1 VIQGSLWLIHLSHYF
16 WISQSLWICS
26 ILLIFLLFLRNDKK
40 LWYLLVLNLI
50 DRLQIQFLGSRQ
62 SIFILIGYLI
72 ILESILQAGT
82 TMTHR
87 YSLSS
92 CLDRLGLVHYFQVH
106 ISLFPFHFYFILL
119 LVIVE
124 LWLWRLR

>member
-1 VIQGSLWLIHLSHYF
+1 MIQGSLWLIHLSHYF

-26 ILLIFLLFLRNDKK
+26 ILLIFLLLLWNHKE

-50 DRLQIQFLGSRQ
+50 DRLQIQFLGCRQ

-92 CLDRLGLVHYFQVH
+92 CLYGLGLVHYFQVH
-106 ISLFPFHFYFILL
+106 ISLFPFRLYLILL
-119 LVIVE
+119 LIIVE